1 MQLTGQTRLSG
12 KMWTPLALLCSMY
25 VSTECTTFGGPVFK
39 TEAICYEQLQTVG
52 LPYLK
57 QKFPAS
63 KIMQVKCIQWD
74 NLKTDL
80 DT

>member
-1 MQLTGQTRLSG
+1 
-12 KMWTPLALLCSMY
+12 MY

>member
-1 MQLTGQTRLSG
+1 
-12 KMWTPLALLCSMY
+12 MWTPLALICSLY

-52 LPYLK
+52 LPYLR

-74 NLKTDL
+74 NRKTDL

>member
-1 MQLTGQTRLSG
+1 
-12 KMWTPLALLCSMY
+12 MY
-25 VSTECTTFGGPVFK
+25 VSTECTTFGGPAFK
-39 TEAICYEQLQTVG
+39 TEEICYQQLQTVG
-52 LPYLK
+52 LPYLR

-74 NLKTDL
+74 NRKTDL

>member
-1 MQLTGQTRLSG
+1 
-12 KMWTPLALLCSMY
+12 MWTPLALLCSMY

-39 TEAICYEQLQTVG
+39 TEEICYQQLQTVG
-52 LPYLK
+52 LPYLR

-74 NLKTDL
+74 NRKTDL

>member
-1 MQLTGQTRLSG
+1 
-12 KMWTPLALLCSMY
+12 MWTPLALLCSMY
-25 VSTECTTFGGPVFK
+25 VSTECTTFGGPAFK

-74 NLKTDL
+74 NRKTDL

>member
-1 MQLTGQTRLSG
+1 
-12 KMWTPLALLCSMY
+12 MWTPLALICSMY

-74 NLKTDL
+74 NLKTNL

>member
-1 MQLTGQTRLSG
+1 
-12 KMWTPLALLCSMY
+12 MWTPLALLCSMY

-52 LPYLK
+52 LPYLR

>member
-1 MQLTGQTRLSG
+1 
-12 KMWTPLALLCSMY
+12 MWTPLALLCSMY

-52 LPYLK
+52 LPYLR

-74 NLKTDL
+74 NRKTDL

>member
-1 MQLTGQTRLSG
+1 
-12 KMWTPLALLCSMY
+12 MWTPLALLCSMY